1 MMHKKT
7 ILSSGYILPLAMI
20 IIFSISAVIVRLM
33 VRSTAMIPVRKMVLE
48 REQAKQL
55 ALMGVTIVQAQ
66 LTGKIKTEKEK
77 QKFYKQMLLNLNRWQ
92 TFALQEEVDGID
104 GQIQIYM
111 SCEDG
116 KIPLNALWDFEKKKF
131 VPSDK
136 IDVKKLLAHVGFGQR
151 GSKKQDR
158 FLVDELERVLK
169 NYEHPLEDVTQLFD
183 DTYFKGLASQWLPSP
198 PRKKEDQS
206 GGTSTSKVEPLL
218 SDFFTVERSDATV
231 QPLFFSASVKEVFE
245 LNQAPSDD
253 KKYEEDVQK
262 IISSLKDSLDWK
274 TQWNTLLSKPY
285 GQQYE
290 KLLPA
295 FSKLF
300 NTAVGASVISVVCYG
315 NVGAVTQKVLAILSQ
330 NIEQD
335 GRVMY
340 NIRKLYWL

>member
-1 MMHKKT
+1 MHNK
-7 ILSSGYILPLAMI
+7 SGYILPLTMI
-20 IIFSISAVIVRLM
+20 IIFSISAVIVRLL
-33 VRSTAMIPVRKMVLE
+33 VRSTAMVPVRKMVLE

-55 ALMGVTIVQAQ
+55 ALMGVTVVQAQ
-66 LTGKIKTEKEK
+66 LTGQIKTAKEK

-151 GSKKQDR
+151 GSKKQER

-169 NYEHPLEDVTQLFD
+169 NYEYPLEDVTQLFD
-183 DTYFKGLASQWLPSP
+183 DTYFKGLAAQWLPSP
-198 PRKKEDQS
+198 PRQQEEQP
-206 GGTSTSKVEPLL
+206 GAVPQIEPLL
-218 SDFFTVERSDATV
+218 SDFFTVERTDATI
-231 QPLFFSASVKEVFE
+231 QPLFLSASVKDVFE
-245 LNQAPSDD
+245 LNQAPSDV
-253 KKYEEDVQK
+253 KQYEEDVQK
-262 IISSLKDSLDWK
+262 IMSSLKDSIDWK
-274 TQWNTLLSKPY
+274 TQWNALLSKPY
-285 GQQYE
+285 GQPYE